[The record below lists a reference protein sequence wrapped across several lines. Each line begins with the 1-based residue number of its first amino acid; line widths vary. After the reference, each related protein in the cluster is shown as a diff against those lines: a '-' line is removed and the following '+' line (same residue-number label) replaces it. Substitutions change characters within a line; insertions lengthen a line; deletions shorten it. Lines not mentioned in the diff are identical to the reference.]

1 MANTP
6 TAAYS
11 VRIRVRLDNVPGSLG
26 RLAVAIGE
34 VGGNIAGIGG
44 FEAKGPILDENINV
58 NCRDEAHQEEV
69 RRHIDGLEG
78 VDVIECVD
86 RTFELHEGGKI
97 EVLPLLPVGDKD
109 DLSMAYTPGVARV
122 CNEIAKDRAKAH
134 DLTIKKNTVAIV
146 TDGTAVLGLGDIG
159 PEAALPVMEGKA
171 LLFKEFAGVD
181 AFPVCLKVSGPDEI
195 VETVERIAPVYGGIN
210 LEDIAAPACFEVEER
225 LKNSLDIPVFHDD
238 QHGT

>member
-34 VGGNIAGIGG
+34 AGGNIAGLVG

-58 NCRDEAHQEEV
+58 NCRDVAHQEEI
-69 RRHIDGLEG
+69 RKAIDGLDG
-78 VDVIECVD
+78 VEVVELVD
-86 RTFELHEGGKI
+86 RTFEMHEGGKI
-97 EVLPLLPVGDKD
+97 EVLPLLPVGDRD

-122 CNEIAKDRAKAH
+122 CNAIATDRLLAH

-146 TDGTAVLGLGDIG
+146 TDGTAVLGLGNIG

-171 LLFKEFAGVD
+171 LLFKEFAG
-181 AFPVCLKVSGPDEI
+181 
-195 VETVERIAPVYGGIN
+195 
-210 LEDIAAPACFEVEER
+210 
-225 LKNSLDIPVFHDD
+225 
-238 QHGT
+238 